1 MELRIIG
8 TRDVEKAH
16 VDNFPAWFVKKAF
29 ELRQQGAPEMTD
41 ELFALA
47 TGSMPTA
54 LSYSAC
60 AVNGVKYVCRERD
73 ANRKTQNSGVFVP
86 GSEATPFYGVLEEV
100 LVIQYVYGC
109 NAIIMR
115 CKWYD
120 TDSRKKRL
128 KVVNNITS
136 IYVNAEWYKDDP
148 FILST
153 QAHQVF
159 YTEDLMNGPHWRVAH
174 IFDPRNVWDLPS
186 DSEPVSEDVETYSG
200 QFELVVDLP
209 PLENIEYHRSEA
221 QPVPVLDDNVISLV
235 ETDEE
240 FNDDDDIDDT
250 QANYLDE
257 EEEAEF
263 DDYSSDNTDDDT
275 DHNSDTHNNS
285 DTSDND

>member
-115 CKWYD
+115 CKCYD

-159 YTEDLMNGPHWRVAH
+159 YTEDLMNGP
-174 IFDPRNVWDLPS
+174 
-186 DSEPVSEDVETYSG
+186 Y
-200 QFELVVDLP
+200 
-209 PLENIEYHRSEA
+209 
-221 QPVPVLDDNVISLV
+221 
-235 ETDEE
+235 
-240 FNDDDDIDDT
+240 
-250 QANYLDE
+250 
-257 EEEAEF
+257 
-263 DDYSSDNTDDDT
+263 
-275 DHNSDTHNNS
+275 
-285 DTSDND
+285 